1 MTHHSNQ
8 VAAYIAGE
16 QAAKAFVTTIQTC
29 FADPD
34 TLFKDIQLL
43 VPVISDAETLG
54 TLRGY
59 CRTLQKEIEG
69 DA

>member
-1 MTHHSNQ
+1 MSKDSNHI
-8 VAAYIAGE
+8 AAYIAGE

-34 TLFKDIQLL
+34 TLFKEFQSL
-43 VPVISDAETLG
+43 VPAISDAEILG